1 MLNFLNLT
9 MHSKFKTIM
18 KVNSKIANE
27 NLVHTYSSNKNF
39 LTSSVGLTLPED
51 NPSLIYFESITVHC
65 IHFLS
70 CAFAEYN
77 EMSTRPEL
85 CKLRA
90 LNS

>member
-1 MLNFLNLT
+1 

-65 IHFLS
+65 PAHAGVYIFYHVHLQNTMKCQLGLS
-70 CAFAEYN
+70 YA
-77 EMSTRPEL
+77 S
-85 CKLRA
+85 
-90 LNS
+90 